1 MRSIG
6 VSAPRVMRRGSA
18 ECSLTGLSINEP
30 MKEQTMN
37 APQPSEPKTRP
48 DDGGAD
54 LPNTPREPEPP
65 TTKDLPDLPEPQE
78 VGEDG

>member
-1 MRSIG
+1 MS
-6 VSAPRVMRRGSA
+6 
-18 ECSLTGLSINEP
+18 
-30 MKEQTMN
+30 

-48 DDGGAD
+48 NDGGAD

-65 TTKDLPDLPEPQE
+65 TTKDLPDLPEPHE